1 MYIHIL
7 SGCKNCGGSFPDF
20 YFSVFSDF
28 YFWNRN
34 KIVHESCG
42 NRKKKSVPK
51 RKKKTVP
58 PAGWRLAGGRRH
70 ILLKET
76 PGVATVKIVLK
87 TY

>member
-1 MYIHIL
+1 MDVKNAVVVFFRFIL
-7 SGCKNCGGSFPDF
+7 LR
-20 YFSVFSDF
+20 FSEF

-34 KIVHESCG
+34 KIVHESFR

-58 PAGWRLAGGRRH
+58 PAGWRLAGGGRH

>member
-1 MYIHIL
+1 MDVKIAVVD
-7 SGCKNCGGSFPDF
+7 SFQISTSPF
-20 YFSVFSDF
+20 FSDF
-28 YFWNRN
+28 YFWNRR
-34 KIVHESCG
+34 KIVHESFR

-58 PAGWRLAGGRRH
+58 PAGWRLAGGGRH